1 VKFKFG
7 LEKVLNHRKIL
18 EDLAQRDYQ
27 EALAILNQKK
37 SELEKMI
44 LRILD
49 ARVEIHQLE
58 VQSGFDMIERVK
70 QIQEFIK
77 LQDIRIERQ
86 HASVQESEKLV
97 EARQEI
103 LRQKAMDKKILER
116 LKVKKKTDHQ
126 SNERRLAQVETD
138 EMVSM
143 RFKKQEG
150 KDKNE

>member
-27 EALAILNQKK
+27 EVLSVLNQKK
-37 SELEKMI
+37 SELEKMV

-86 HASVQESEKLV
+86 HLSVQESEKLV

-126 SNERRLAQVETD
+126 TNERRLAQKETD

-150 KDKNE
+150 KEKE

>member
-27 EALAILNQKK
+27 EVLSVLNQKK
-37 SELEKMI
+37 SELEKMV

-86 HASVQESEKLV
+86 HLSVQESEKLV

-126 SNERRLAQVETD
+126 SVERRLEQKEND

-143 RFKKQEG
+143 RFQSIEE
-150 KDKNE
+150 KNKE

>member
-1 VKFKFG
+1 MKFKFG

-27 EALAILNQKK
+27 EVLSVLNQKK
-37 SELEKMI
+37 KELEKMV

-86 HASVQESEKLV
+86 HLSVQESEKLV

-126 SNERRLAQVETD
+126 TEERRLAQKETD

-150 KDKNE
+150 KDKE

>member
-1 VKFKFG
+1 MKFKFG

>member
-1 VKFKFG
+1 MKFKFG

-27 EALAILNQKK
+27 EVLSVLNQKK
-37 SELEKMI
+37 SELEKMV

-86 HASVQESEKLV
+86 HLSVQESEKLV

-126 SNERRLAQVETD
+126 TNERRLAQKETD

-150 KDKNE
+150 KEKE

>member
-1 VKFKFG
+1 MKFKFG

-37 SELEKMI
+37 NELEKMV
-44 LRILD
+44 LRILQ
-49 ARVEIHQLE
+49 ARIEIHKIE

-70 QIQEFIK
+70 QIQDFIK

-86 HASVQESEKLV
+86 HVSVQESEKLV

-126 SNERRLAQVETD
+126 SNERRLAQIETD

-143 RFKKQEG
+143 RFKKREG
-150 KDKNE
+150 KDIE

>member
-1 VKFKFG
+1 MKFKFG
-7 LEKVLNHRKIL
+7 LEKVLNHRQIL

-37 SELEKMI
+37 DELEKMV
-44 LRILD
+44 LRILQ

-70 QIQEFIK
+70 QIQNFIK

-116 LKVKKKTDHQ
+116 LKAKKKTDHQ
-126 SNERRLAQVETD
+126 SNERRLAQDETD

-143 RFKKQEG
+143 RFNKREG
-150 KDKNE
+150 KEKE

>member
-1 VKFKFG
+1 MKFKFG

-27 EALAILNQKK
+27 EVLSVLNQKK
-37 SELEKMI
+37 SELEKMV

-86 HASVQESEKLV
+86 HLSVQESEKLV

-126 SNERRLAQVETD
+126 SVERRLEQKEND

-143 RFKKQEG
+143 RFQSIEE
-150 KDKNE
+150 KNKE

>member
-1 VKFKFG
+1 MKFKFG

-37 SELEKMI
+37 SELEKMV
-44 LRILD
+44 LRILE
-49 ARVEIHQLE
+49 ARVEIHQHE

-86 HASVQESEKLV
+86 HLSVQESEKLV

-143 RFKKQEG
+143 RFVKREG
-150 KDKNE
+150 KDKE

>member
-27 EALAILNQKK
+27 EVLSVLNQKK
-37 SELEKMI
+37 KELEKMV

-86 HASVQESEKLV
+86 HLSVQESEKLV

-126 SNERRLAQVETD
+126 TEERRLAQKETD

-150 KDKNE
+150 KDKE

>member
-1 VKFKFG
+1 MKFKFG

-27 EALAILNQKK
+27 EVLSVLNQKK
-37 SELEKMI
+37 KELEKMV

-86 HASVQESEKLV
+86 HVSVQEAEKLV

-126 SNERRLAQVETD
+126 TEERRLAQKETD

-150 KDKNE
+150 KDKE

>member
-1 VKFKFG
+1 MKFKFG

-27 EALAILNQKK
+27 EALSILNQKK
-37 SELEKMI
+37 NELEKMI
-44 LRILD
+44 LRILE

-77 LQDIRIERQ
+77 FQDIRIERQ
-86 HASVQESEKLV
+86 HLSVQESEKLV

-150 KDKNE
+150 KEKNE